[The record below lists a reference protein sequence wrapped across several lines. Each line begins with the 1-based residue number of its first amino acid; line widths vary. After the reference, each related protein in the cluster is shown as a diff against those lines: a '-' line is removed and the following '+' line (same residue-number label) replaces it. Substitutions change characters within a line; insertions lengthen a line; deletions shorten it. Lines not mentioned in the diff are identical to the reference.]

1 MPVKNVA
8 QNNWLDMTKMR
19 NVLYEDYYDG
29 EGIKST
35 ESDKIGDPWIESYR
49 GDLHVYFGHD
59 AMRGMQS
66 TEFATGLDTGC
77 VYGKKLTAVLI
88 DIDHNSKKRYLE
100 VKAKR
105 QYCDPFNRP
114 GKKKSSS

>member
-1 MPVKNVA
+1 
-8 QNNWLDMTKMR
+8 MTKMR
-19 NVLYEDYYDG
+19 NVIYEDYYDG

-35 ESDKIGDPWIESYR
+35 ESDKIGDAWIESYR
-49 GDLHVYFGHD
+49 GDRHIYFGHD
-59 AMRGMQS
+59 AMRSLQS

-88 DIDHNSKKRYLE
+88 DHNSRKQYLE
-100 VKAKR
+100 VKARR

-114 GKKKSSS
+114 GKKKSS